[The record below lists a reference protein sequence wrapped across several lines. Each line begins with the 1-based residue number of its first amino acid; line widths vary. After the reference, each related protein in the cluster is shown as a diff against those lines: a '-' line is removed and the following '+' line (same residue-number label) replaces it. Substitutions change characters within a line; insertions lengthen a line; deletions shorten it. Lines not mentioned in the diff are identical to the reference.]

1 MLFALVI
8 EQIFYYNKCMDN
20 QLLIPNSGQISLLIA
35 PAVTIAI
42 LMEMTAQMAMQSRL
56 LVLDGGNRF
65 DGYGLARAL
74 RKRTAALDAA
84 LQNVLLSRV
93 FTCYQMKSF
102 LSEID
107 HTTMPILVLDI
118 LSTFLDENVKLPARQ
133 DLLADCL
140 LYLQR
145 LSQSAPVILWVRKR
159 SLPGIE
165 DEGLLDQ
172 VLAASQKTWQIEKP
186 GPSARQM
193 ALFELPGQQKH

>member
-1 MLFALVI
+1 
-8 EQIFYYNKCMDN
+8 
-20 QLLIPNSGQISLLIA
+20 
-35 PAVTIAI
+35 
-42 LMEMTAQMAMQSRL
+42 MEMTAQMAIQSRL

-93 FTCYQMKSF
+93 FTCYQMKAF
-102 LSEID
+102 LSEIG

-172 VLAASQKTWQIEKP
+172 VLAASQKTWQFENP
-186 GPSARQM
+186 GPIARQM
-193 ALFELPGQQKH
+193 ALFELPGQQRH